1 LGKHK
6 DSFEKAFGKI
16 VLMKKNRPSFQIV
29 LKYVLLQ
36 TPSLIFLILALI
48 VLRQWFDFSAY
59 LVVGFVGLWA
69 LKDAILFPFLWRY
82 YDTDQFP
89 DRFAMVNRT
98 GLTISRLEPDGYV
111 QVGCERWCAR
121 IAETGKPIEKGKCI
135 RVKNIEGLKLT
146 VEPST
151 ECNRIS
157 YES

>member
-6 DSFEKAFGKI
+6 DSSEKAFGKI

-48 VLRQWFDFSAY
+48 VLRQWFDISAY

-69 LKDAILFPFLWRY
+69 AKDAILFPFLWRY

-98 GLTISRLEPDGYV
+98 GLAISRLEPDGYV
-111 QVGCERWCAR
+111 QVGGERWWAR
-121 IAETGKPIEKGKCI
+121 TAETGKPIEKGKCI

-157 YES
+157 YE

>member
-6 DSFEKAFGKI
+6 DLLEKAFGKI
-16 VLMKKNRPSFQIV
+16 VIMKKNRPSFQIV

-48 VLRQWFDFSAY
+48 VLRQWFDISAY

-98 GLTISRLEPDGYV
+98 GLAISRLEPDGYV
-111 QVGCERWCAR
+111 QVGGERWWAR
-121 IAETGKPIEKGKCI
+121 TAETGKPIEKGKCI

-146 VEPST
+146 VEPLT
-151 ECNRIS
+151 EYNRIS
-157 YES
+157 